1 MSVYG
6 ADLLALLPELII
18 AVTACL
24 VIALDPITPASRRD
38 LLAWLSVGSLV
49 ICLGITIGQIN
60 SLNTRVSAFSE
71 LVVIDPYARFWKILL
86 CGVAALT
93 ILMSRPYLKAE
104 RIHLGEYYGFI
115 LLALSGM
122 MVMVSG
128 VDLLTI
134 YLGTELMSLSL
145 YVMTGLNR
153 SKLRSLEAAAKYFVL
168 GAFSSGILLYGISLL
183 YGLAGSTKLETIA
196 SAIGTRGA
204 DDPLVLIATILI
216 AVGFGFK
223 IAAVPF
229 HMWTPD
235 VYQGAPTSVTAFMA
249 VAAKA
254 ASFAAFMRV
263 FVEGLGGLKADWSLL
278 FLLISVVTL
287 VLGNVVAI
295 VQTNI
300 KRMLAYSSIA
310 HAGYALIGFVAAGRG
325 VGLFGGTPGLAS
337 IMIYLAI
344 YSFITLGAFAVIGML
359 RKGGIE
365 GRDRGLHRARK
376 APTTRGLSH
385 ADFHDFTGGYSTDCR
400 FYGKIL
406 RVYGS
411 SRSRLGLVGRYCPGL
426 CRRIGLL
433 LYEGG
438 HGDVYAGPESFLR
451 CAAAPRDLTDP
462 VLRFGLRSRGR
473 DPVRPL
479 SQPSRQLCAPIGPDS
494 QIVLW
499 QDAEKARQRRSRIA
513 QILNVPQR
521 VRLRSSLAAAL
532 LDSLFEHPAGPISFV

>member
-344 YSFITLGAFAVIGML
+344 YSFMTLGAFAVIGML

-365 GRDRGLHRARK
+365 GEEIE
-376 APTTRGLSH
+376 
-385 ADFHDFTGGYSTDCR
+385 DFTGLAKRQPLAAFLMLIFMTSLAGIPPTAGFMGK
-400 FYGKIL
+400 FYVFMAAVEADLAWLAAIALVFAVVSAYYYMRVVMVMYMRDPSPSSVAPPRLVTSPTLSFVLACAVAGVIL
-406 RVYGS
+406 
-411 SRSRLGLVGRYCPGL
+411 
-426 CRRIGLL
+426 
-433 LYEGG
+433 
-438 HGDVYAGPESFLR
+438 
-451 CAAAPRDLTDP
+451 
-462 VLRFGLRSRGR
+462 FGLY
-473 DPVRPL
+473 PNPL
-479 SQPSRQLCAPIGPDS
+479 VSFALQS
-494 QIVLW
+494 VLTL
-499 QDAEKARQRRSRIA
+499 K
-513 QILNVPQR
+513 
-521 VRLRSSLAAAL
+521 
-532 LDSLFEHPAGPISFV
+532 